1 MKHPFD
7 LESPT
12 LQTLDLDFLEPLTKE
27 EMQSL
32 DGASMKVTTQ
42 ALGKEGGTKPP
53 VWSLLSRLSRVSKPP
68 ESKLTTLALGEEGG

>member
-12 LQTLDLDFLEPLTKE
+12 LQTLDLDFLEPLPKE

-32 DGASMKVTTQ
+32 DG
-42 ALGKEGGTKPP
+42 
-53 VWSLLSRLSRVSKPP
+53 SRI
-68 ESKLTTLALGEEGG
+68 EMTTLALGEQGGTNF

>member
-12 LQTLDLDFLEPLTKE
+12 LQTLDLDFLEPLPKE

-32 DGASMKVTTQ
+32 DG
-42 ALGKEGGTKPP
+42 
-53 VWSLLSRLSRVSKPP
+53 SRI
-68 ESKLTTLALGEEGG
+68 EMTTLALGEQGGTFPDPFPDLPDQWQSPSRSSPPKQ